1 MHIAIGRD
9 HAGFELTQHLLT
21 LRQELGHHVS
31 DLGTH
36 TFGPGADWPRSRRSK
51 SAIHDK

>member
-9 HAGFELTQHLLT
+9 HAGFELKRHLLT
-21 LRQELGHHVS
+21 LRQELGRPVS

-36 TFGPGADWPRSRRSK
+36 TYGPGAARPRSRRSK
-51 SAIHDK
+51 SAIRDK